1 VLKATA
7 TAGSPTWGSVDW
19 GELTGKPTSYTPPI
33 ATSGALGGVKIGSN
47 VSVDANGVISVA
59 APYTHPTGDGNKHVP
74 ADSGTNANKVLK
86 ATSTAGA
93 PTWGSVDWTELSSK
107 PTTFAPSAHTHAIS
121 DVTNLSS
128 TLSDKASLSSANTF
142 SYNGVAVKIQPSSSA
157 GANAVLLQLNNSTG
171 ASLVT
176 MGTNGTGETQAKVV
190 INGDL
195 EVTGATVQKSTQ
207 DIQGDMNVT
216 GNLNVT
222 GNATLGD
229 STADQTTVKGDLRL
243 EGNLLPIGRYLE
255 VARLPIFG
263 IADDFQFE
271 TDATTFQDLISHFST
286 FDTLGGSVFEAPNSG
301 STRYYRLMVSY
312 SSSGTDDS
320 TLRIIQEGTT
330 TEVVSFALP
339 AVNGSSDA
347 NFGLGSKARSWMST
361 HFSTTYTGSTTFQAK
376 KNISGSVAIR
386 YIEIIAYDYYA

>member
-1 VLKATA
+1 
-7 TAGSPTWGSVDW
+7 
-19 GELTGKPTSYTPPI
+19 
-33 ATSGALGGVKIGSN
+33 
-47 VSVDANGVISVA
+47 
-59 APYTHPTGDGNKHVP
+59 
-74 ADSGTNANKVLK
+74 
-86 ATSTAGA
+86 
-93 PTWGSVDWTELSSK
+93 
-107 PTTFAPSAHTHAIS
+107 
-121 DVTNLSS
+121 
-128 TLSDKASLSSANTF
+128 
-142 SYNGVAVKIQPSSSA
+142 
-157 GANAVLLQLNNSTG
+157 
-171 ASLVT
+171 
-176 MGTNGTGETQAKVV
+176 
-190 INGDL
+190 
-195 EVTGATVQKSTQ
+195 
-207 DIQGDMNVT
+207 MNVT